1 MADHHFGQYGIV
13 SGNLELPRTGAW
25 TAEVYFSAASAPSS
39 GSTADLQIGT
49 VNRKGTVVDIA
60 ADYLQVKARIV
71 AGAGK
76 LDTLLDARDYRG
88 FQAAQ
93 IAQDALQDAG
103 EQTGTW
109 SALDIYCAHWTR
121 SQGPC
126 RESLRRVTRLLG
138 RGEVAGTDSTS
149 LTTWRFGDDG
159 VADTV
164 VDTFAASGAAFEQLS
179 SWGQERLVFLGVYDS
194 SIRPGQ
200 SIVAWD
206 VVRKLDRVLYEFGP
220 TRFTLTGWYL

>member
-1 MADHHFGQYGIV
+1 MADHSFGGSAVV
-13 SGNLELPRTGAW
+13 SGNLEIPRVGAW
-25 TAEVYFSAASAPSS
+25 TAEVFFSTTDAPAK
-39 GSTADLQIGT
+39 GTTADLIIGG
-49 VNRKGTVVDIA
+49 VPRWGTVVDIA

-76 LDTLLDARDYRG
+76 LDTVLEARDYRG

-93 IAQDALQDAG
+93 IAQDALRDAG

-138 RGEVAGTDSTS
+138 RGEVASADATS
-149 LTTWRFGDDG
+149 LTTWRFDDAG

-164 VDTFAASGAAFEQLS
+164 VDTFALNSAAMEHMS
-179 SWGQERLVFLGVYDS
+179 SWGQERLVYLGVYDS

-200 SIVAWD
+200 SIIAWNA
-206 VVRKLDRVLYEFGP
+206 VRKLDRVLYEFGP

>member
-13 SGNLELPRTGAW
+13 SGNLELPHTGAW
-25 TAEVYFSAASAPSS
+25 TAEVFFSAASAPSK

-49 VNRKGTVVDIA
+49 INRKGTVVDIA

-76 LDTLLDARDYRG
+76 LDTVLDARDYRG

-93 IAQDALQDAG
+93 IAQDALRDAG

-138 RGEVAGTDSTS
+138 RGEVVSADATS

-164 VDTFAASGAAFEQLS
+164 VDMFALSAGAFEQLS
-179 SWGQERLVFLGVYDS
+179 SWGQERVVFLGVYDS
-194 SIRPGQ
+194 NIRPGE

-206 VVRKLDRVLYEFGP
+206 AVRKLDRVLYEFGP

>member
-1 MADHHFGQYGIV
+1 MADHFFGASPIV

-25 TAEVYFSAASAPSS
+25 TAEVYFSITDAPSLGTRS
-39 GSTADLQIGT
+39 DLLIAGT
-49 VNRKGTVVDIA
+49 SRSGTVVSIA
-60 ADYLQVKARIV
+60 QDYLQVKARIV

-76 LDTLLDARDYRG
+76 MDTILDARDYRG

-93 IAQDALQDAG
+93 IAQDALRDAG

-109 SALDIYCAHWTR
+109 GALDIYCPHWTR

-138 RGEVAGTDSTS
+138 KGEVVSADAAS
-149 LTTWRFGDDG
+149 LTTWRFDDTG
-159 VADTV
+159 KADAV
-164 VDTFAASGAAFEQLS
+164 VDTFTASSAAYEQLT
-179 SWGQERLVFLGVYDS
+179 SWGQERLVMLGVYDS

-200 SIVAWD
+200 SVIAWD
-206 VVRKLDRVLYEFGP
+206 AARKLDRVLYEFGP
-220 TRFTLTGWYL
+220 NRFTMLGWYL

>member
-1 MADHHFGQYGIV
+1 MADHLFGASPVI

-25 TAEVYFSAASAPSS
+25 TAEVYFSITDAPDV
-39 GSTADLQIGT
+39 GTTADLLIAGTSRSGT
-49 VNRKGTVVDIA
+49 VINISQ
-60 ADYLQVKARIV
+60 DYLQVKARIV

-93 IAQDALQDAG
+93 IAQDALRDAG

-138 RGEVAGTDSTS
+138 RGEVVSADATS

-164 VDTFAASGAAFEQLS
+164 IDTFALNSAAMEHLS

-206 VVRKLDRVLYEFGP
+206 AVRKLDRVLYEFGP

>member
-1 MADHHFGQYGIV
+1 MADHHFGQYSIV

-25 TAEVYFSAASAPSS
+25 TAEVFFSAASAPSK

-76 LDTLLDARDYRG
+76 LDTVLDARDYRG
-88 FQAAQ
+88 YQAAK
-93 IAQDALQDAG
+93 IAQDALRDAG

-109 SALDIYCAHWTR
+109 GALDIYCAHWTR

-138 RGEVAGTDSTS
+138 RGEVAEAAATS

-220 TRFTLTGWYL
+220 TRFTMTGWYL

>member
-25 TAEVYFSAASAPSS
+25 TAEVFFSAASAPSK

-93 IAQDALQDAG
+93 IAQDALRDAG

-138 RGEVAGTDSTS
+138 RGEIVSADATS

-164 VDTFAASGAAFEQLS
+164 VDTFALSAGAFEQLS

-200 SIVAWD
+200 SIIAWD
-206 VVRKLDRVLYEFGP
+206 AVRKLDRVLYEFGP

>member
-1 MADHHFGQYGIV
+1 MADHGFGGSPIV

-25 TAEVYFSAASAPSS
+25 TAEVFFAATDAPSK
-39 GSTADLQIGT
+39 GTTADLIVGNT
-49 VNRKGTVVDIA
+49 ARWGTVVDIA

-76 LDTLLDARDYRG
+76 LDTVLEARDYRG

-93 IAQDALQDAG
+93 IAQDALRDAG

-138 RGEVAGTDSTS
+138 RGEVANADATS

-164 VDTFAASGAAFEQLS
+164 VDTFALNSAAMEHMS
-179 SWGQERLVFLGVYDS
+179 SWGQERLVYLGVYDS

-200 SIVAWD
+200 SIIAWD
-206 VVRKLDRVLYEFGP
+206 AVRKLDRVLYEFGP
-220 TRFTLTGWYL
+220 TRFTLSGWYL

>member
-25 TAEVYFSAASAPSS
+25 TAEVFFSAASAPSK

-49 VNRKGTVVDIA
+49 VNRKGTVVSIA
-60 ADYLQVKARIV
+60 QDYLQVKARIV

-76 LDTLLDARDYRG
+76 MDTILDARDYRG

-93 IAQDALQDAG
+93 IAQDALRDAG

-109 SALDIYCAHWTR
+109 GALDIYCAHWTR

-138 RGEVAGTDSTS
+138 KGEVVNADAVS
-149 LTTWRFGDDG
+149 LTTWRFDDTG
-159 VADTV
+159 KADAV
-164 VDTFAASGAAFEQLS
+164 VDTFTASSAAYEQLA
-179 SWGQERLVFLGVYDS
+179 SWGQEQLIMLGVYDS

-200 SIVAWD
+200 SVIAWD
-206 VVRKLDRVLYEFGP
+206 AQRKLDRVLYEFGP
-220 TRFTLTGWYL
+220 NRFTMLGWYL

>member
-1 MADHHFGQYGIV
+1 MADHSFAGLGVV
-13 SGNLELPRTGAW
+13 SGNLEIPRMGAW
-25 TAEVYFSAASAPSS
+25 TAEVFFSTTDVPAK
-39 GSTADLQIGT
+39 GTTADLIIGG
-49 VNRKGTVVDIA
+49 VPRWGTVVDIA

-76 LDTLLDARDYRG
+76 LDTVLDARDYRG
-88 FQAAQ
+88 YQAAK
-93 IAQDALQDAG
+93 IAQDALRDAG

-109 SALDIYCAHWTR
+109 GALDIYCAHWTR

-138 RGEVAGTDSTS
+138 RGEVVSSDATS

-164 VDTFAASGAAFEQLS
+164 VDTFAANGAAFEQLS

-220 TRFTLTGWYL
+220 TRFTMTGWYL

>member
-1 MADHHFGQYGIV
+1 MGDHGFGSSPIV
-13 SGNLELPRTGAW
+13 SGNLELPRIGAW
-25 TAEVYFSAASAPSS
+25 TAEVYFSITDAPDI
-39 GSTADLQIGT
+39 GTTADLLIAGT
-49 VNRKGTVVDIA
+49 SRSGTVVDIA

-76 LDTLLDARDYRG
+76 MDTVLEARDYRG
-88 FQAAQ
+88 YQAAQ
-93 IAQDALQDAG
+93 IAQDALRDAG

-138 RGEVAGTDSTS
+138 RGEVTGADSTS

-159 VADTV
+159 VADAV
-164 VDTFAASGAAFEQLS
+164 VDTFALSPGAFEQLS
-179 SWGQERLVFLGVYDS
+179 SWGQERVVLLGVYNS
-194 SIRPGQ
+194 NIRPGE
-200 SIVAWD
+200 SIIAWD
-206 VVRKLDRVLYEFGP
+206 AVRKLDRVLYEFGP

>member
-1 MADHHFGQYGIV
+1 MADHHFGQYSIV
-13 SGNLELPRTGAW
+13 RGNLELPRTGAW

-39 GSTADLQIGT
+39 GATANLQIGT

-76 LDTLLDARDYRG
+76 LDTVLDARDYRG
-88 FQAAQ
+88 YQAAK
-93 IAQDALQDAG
+93 IAQDALRDAG
-103 EQTGTW
+103 EQAGTW

-138 RGEVAGTDSTS
+138 RGEVAGADSTL

-220 TRFTLTGWYL
+220 TRFTMTGWYL

>member
-1 MADHHFGQYGIV
+1 MADHLFGSSPIV
-13 SGNLELPRTGAW
+13 SGNLELPRIGAW
-25 TAEVYFSAASAPSS
+25 TAEVYFSITDAPDV
-39 GSTADLQIGT
+39 GTTADLLIAGT
-49 VNRKGTVVDIA
+49 SRSGTVVDIA

-76 LDTLLDARDYRG
+76 LDTVLEARDYRG

-93 IAQDALQDAG
+93 IAQDALRDAG

-138 RGEVAGTDSTS
+138 RGEVANADTMA

-164 VDTFAASGAAFEQLS
+164 VDTFALNNAAFEHLA
-179 SWGQERLVFLGVYDS
+179 SWGQERLLFLGMYDS
-194 SIRPGQ
+194 NVRPGQ
-200 SIVAWD
+200 SVQAWD
-206 VVRKLDRVLYEFGP
+206 TVRKLDRCLYEFGP
-220 TRFTLTGWYL
+220 NRFTMTAWYL

>member
-25 TAEVYFSAASAPSS
+25 TAEVFFSAASAPSK

-76 LDTLLDARDYRG
+76 LDTVLDARDYRG
-88 FQAAQ
+88 YQAAK
-93 IAQDALQDAG
+93 IAQDALRDAG

-109 SALDIYCAHWTR
+109 GALDIYCAHWTR

-126 RESLRRVTRLLG
+126 RESLRRITRLLG
-138 RGEVAGTDSTS
+138 RGEVVSADVTS

-164 VDTFAASGAAFEQLS
+164 VDTFALNSAAMEHMS
-179 SWGQERLVFLGVYDS
+179 SWGQERLVYLGVYDS

-200 SIVAWD
+200 SIIAWD
-206 VVRKLDRVLYEFGP
+206 TVRKLDRVLYEFGP
-220 TRFTLTGWYL
+220 TRFTLSGWYL

>member
-1 MADHHFGQYGIV
+1 MADHLFGASPVI

-25 TAEVYFSAASAPSS
+25 TAEVYFSITDAPDV
-39 GSTADLQIGT
+39 GTTADLLIAGTSRSGT
-49 VNRKGTVVDIA
+49 VINISQ
-60 ADYLQVKARIV
+60 DYLQVKARIV

-76 LDTLLDARDYRG
+76 LDTVLDARDYRG

-93 IAQDALQDAG
+93 IAQDALRDAG

-109 SALDIYCAHWTR
+109 SALDIYCTHWTR

-138 RGEVAGTDSTS
+138 RGEVVSADATS

-159 VADTV
+159 VADTI
-164 VDTFAASGAAFEQLS
+164 VDTFAANGAAFEQLS

-206 VVRKLDRVLYEFGP
+206 AVRKLDRVLYEFGP

>member
-25 TAEVYFSAASAPSS
+25 TAEVFFSAASAPSK

-76 LDTLLDARDYRG
+76 LDTVLDARDYRG

-93 IAQDALQDAG
+93 IAQDALRDAG
-103 EQTGTW
+103 EQTGPW

-138 RGEVAGTDSTS
+138 RGEVANADATA
-149 LTTWRFGDDG
+149 LTTWRFDDDG

-164 VDTFAASGAAFEQLS
+164 VDTFALNSAAMEHMS
-179 SWGQERLVFLGVYDS
+179 SWGQERLVYLGVYDS

-200 SIVAWD
+200 SIIAWD
-206 VVRKLDRVLYEFGP
+206 AVRKLDRVLYEFGP
-220 TRFTLTGWYL
+220 TRFTLSGWYL

>member
-25 TAEVYFSAASAPSS
+25 TAEVFFSAASAPSK

-49 VNRKGTVVDIA
+49 INRRGTVVDIA

-76 LDTLLDARDYRG
+76 LDTVLEARDYRG

-93 IAQDALQDAG
+93 IAQDALRDAG

-138 RGEVAGTDSTS
+138 RGEVANADATA
-149 LTTWRFGDDG
+149 LTTWRFSDDG

-164 VDTFAASGAAFEQLS
+164 IDTFALNSAAMEHLS

-206 VVRKLDRVLYEFGP
+206 AVRKLDRVLYEFGP

>member
-25 TAEVYFSAASAPSS
+25 TAEVFFSAASAPSR

-49 VNRKGTVVDIA
+49 VNRKGTVVSIA
-60 ADYLQVKARIV
+60 QDYLQVKARIV

-76 LDTLLDARDYRG
+76 MDTILDARDYRG

-93 IAQDALQDAG
+93 IAQDALRDAG

-109 SALDIYCAHWTR
+109 GALDIYCAHWTR

-138 RGEVAGTDSTS
+138 KGEVVNADAVS
-149 LTTWRFGDDG
+149 LTTWRFDDTG
-159 VADTV
+159 KADAV
-164 VDTFAASGAAFEQLS
+164 VDTFTASSAAYEQLA
-179 SWGQERLVFLGVYDS
+179 SWGQEQLIMLGVYDS

-200 SIVAWD
+200 SVIAWD
-206 VVRKLDRVLYEFGP
+206 AQRKLDRVLYEFGP
-220 TRFTLTGWYL
+220 NRFTMLGWYL

>member
-13 SGNLELPRTGAW
+13 NGNLELPRTGAW
-25 TAEVYFSAASAPSS
+25 TAEVFFSGASAPSK

-138 RGEVAGTDSTS
+138 RGEVVSADTTS

-164 VDTFAASGAAFEQLS
+164 VDTFALSAGAFEQLS
-179 SWGQERLVFLGVYDS
+179 SWGQERVVFLGVYDS
-194 SIRPGQ
+194 NIRPGE
-200 SIVAWD
+200 SVVAWD
-206 VVRKLDRVLYEFGP
+206 AVRKLDRVLYEFGP

>member
-1 MADHHFGQYGIV
+1 MADHLFGSSPIV
-13 SGNLELPRTGAW
+13 SGNLELPRIGAW
-25 TAEVYFSAASAPSS
+25 TAEVYFSITDAPDV
-39 GSTADLQIGT
+39 GTTADLLIAGT
-49 VNRKGTVVDIA
+49 SRSGTVVDIA

-76 LDTLLDARDYRG
+76 LDTVLEARDYRG

-93 IAQDALQDAG
+93 IAQDALRDAG

-138 RGEVAGTDSTS
+138 RGEVANADATA

-164 VDTFAASGAAFEQLS
+164 VDTFALNNAAFEHLA
-179 SWGQERLVFLGVYDS
+179 SWGQERLLFLGMYDS
-194 SIRPGQ
+194 NVRPGQ
-200 SIVAWD
+200 SVQAWD
-206 VVRKLDRVLYEFGP
+206 TVRKLDRCLYEFGP
-220 TRFTLTGWYL
+220 NRFTMTAWYL

>member
-25 TAEVYFSAASAPSS
+25 TAEVFFSAASAPSK

-76 LDTLLDARDYRG
+76 LDTVLDARDYRG

-109 SALDIYCAHWTR
+109 SALDIYCTHWTR

-138 RGEVAGTDSTS
+138 RGEVVSAGATS

-164 VDTFAASGAAFEQLS
+164 IDTFALNSAAMEHLS

-206 VVRKLDRVLYEFGP
+206 AVRKLDRVLYEFGP

>member
-25 TAEVYFSAASAPSS
+25 TAEVFFSAASAPSK

-76 LDTLLDARDYRG
+76 LDTVLDARDYRG
-88 FQAAQ
+88 YQAAQ
-93 IAQDALQDAG
+93 IAQDALRDAG
-103 EQTGTW
+103 EQTGAW

-121 SQGPC
+121 AQGPC

-138 RGEVAGTDSTS
+138 RGEVTGADSAS

-159 VADTV
+159 VADAV
-164 VDTFAASGAAFEQLS
+164 VDNFAASGAAFEQLS

-206 VVRKLDRVLYEFGP
+206 TVRKLDRVLYEFGP
-220 TRFTLTGWYL
+220 TRFTMTGWYL

>member
-25 TAEVYFSAASAPSS
+25 TAEVFFSATSAPSR

-76 LDTLLDARDYRG
+76 LDTILDARDYRG

-93 IAQDALQDAG
+93 IAQDALRDAG
-103 EQTGTW
+103 EQTGAW

-121 SQGPC
+121 LQGPC

-138 RGEVAGTDSTS
+138 RGEVVSADATS

-159 VADTV
+159 IADTV
-164 VDTFAASGAAFEQLS
+164 VDTFALNSAAMEHMS
-179 SWGQERLVFLGVYDS
+179 SWGQERFVYLGVYDS

-200 SIVAWD
+200 SIIAWD
-206 VVRKLDRVLYEFGP
+206 AVRKLDRVLYEFGP
-220 TRFTLTGWYL
+220 TRFTLSGWYL